1 VSGVRTVALRGIL
14 DHKGRLVL
22 TLLAVVLGVAFIGGV
37 LTLTDTMNSAFDDL
51 FADVYRDTDAVVR
64 GGESIEASDGGGGGI
79 EIRDRLDAE
88 VLDQVEQANGVA
100 AAIGD
105 VGGYARIID
114 KEGDPVGN
122 PAMGA
127 PTFGANWSEN
137 DDLNPFNLTSGSEDP
152 SGPGEIVID
161 AASAESTGYE
171 VGDTVP
177 VLARDGV
184 DEYELVGIARF
195 GTADSPGGASFVLW
209 TTEEAQRIVGE
220 PGEFDSVSVVAHE
233 GVSQTDVA
241 RSIERQL
248 DNEGTTGVE
257 VLTGQEITE
266 ETQTDVQESLLFI
279 TVIFTTFATIALFV
293 GSFVIYNSF
302 SIIVAQRSREMA
314 LLRAVG
320 ASRKQVRRAV
330 LIEATVI
337 GVIGSVAGF
346 LLGLALAAFFYNLM
360 GLPEGGLAILPVS
373 AAQALITGL
382 LVTLSS
388 AYFPAR
394 RASKVP
400 PLAAMRD
407 VDVDTTG
414 RSRVRFVAG
423 LVATGLG
430 VAAVIAGVAGTRP
443 AVVGVGVGV
452 VFVGVLLLGPAL
464 VPPVS
469 RLTGAPLARLR
480 GVTGRLAR
488 DNAGRNP
495 KRTSATAQALMIGVG
510 IVAFFLVINASI
522 RASLDKTLE
531 ESFAGDFVIDS
542 GTFGFVGMPTGVAES
557 IRELPEV
564 DQATPMRF
572 APAVVDGDDG
582 GVTASDEQ
590 VFDLL
595 GMELVEGSG
604 TLARGDVV
612 VNADTAEDDGLRVGD
627 TVEIRLPDQLSGDGC
642 EGGACEYEVAGV
654 YDSSDAGAG
663 IGGYVMNLDDY
674 ADGVLDVTDSQVFVR
689 LAEGVTVEEAEPA
702 IERVVEPFVTVEVQS
717 VDEYKDAIGS
727 WLDQVLLLILVL
739 LALAIVIAL
748 LGIVNTVSLSV
759 LERTRELGL
768 LRAVGMS
775 RRQVR
780 SAIRWES
787 VIISL
792 FGTLLGMAIGLL
804 ASWGLVSALGD
815 EGFEVFRVPVG
826 TLVVVALV
834 AGLLG
839 MGAAVFPAWRASRLD
854 VLDAIQTE

>member
-37 LTLTDTMNSAFDDL
+37 LTLTDTMTRAFDDL

-64 GGESIEASDGGGGGI
+64 SGESIESEGDMGGGF
-79 EIRDRLDAE
+79 EVRDRLEAD
-88 VLDQVEQANGVA
+88 VLGQVEQADGVVA
-100 AAIGD
+100 AAGD
-105 VGGYARIID
+105 AAGYARIID
-114 KEGDPVGN
+114 KDGEAVGDPF
-122 PAMGA
+122 MGA
-127 PTFGANWSEN
+127 PTFGANWNEN
-137 DDLNPFNLTSGSEDP
+137 DDLNPFNLTSGSEPP

-161 AASAESTGYE
+161 AASADTTGYQ

-177 VLARDGV
+177 VLTRDGV

-195 GTADSPGGASFVLW
+195 GTADSPGGASFTLW
-209 TTEEAQRIVGE
+209 TTEEAQRIIGE
-220 PGEFDSVSVVAHE
+220 PGKFDSVSAVAE
-233 GVSQTDVA
+233 DGVSQTELA
-241 RSIERQL
+241 ESIERQL
-248 DNEGTTGVE
+248 DDDGTTGVE

-266 ETQTDVQESLLFI
+266 ETQTDIQESLLFI
-279 TVIFTTFATIALFV
+279 TVFFTAFAVVALVV

-302 SIIVAQRSREMA
+302 SIIVAQRAREMA

-330 LIEATVI
+330 LIEATVV
-337 GVIGSVAGF
+337 GVVGSVAGF
-346 LLGLALAAFFYNLM
+346 LLGLAIAAGFYSVL
-360 GLPEGGLAILPVS
+360 GLPEGGLTILPAS
-373 AAQALITGL
+373 AAQAIVTGL
-382 LVTLSS
+382 LVTVSS
-388 AYFPAR
+388 AYVPAR

-407 VDVDTTG
+407 VDVDVSG
-414 RSRVRFVAG
+414 RSLVRLVAG
-423 LVATGLG
+423 LLATALG
-430 VAAVIAGVAGTRP
+430 VAAVIAGVVTAQVE
-443 AVVGVGVGV
+443 AVGIGVALA
-452 VFVGVLLLGPAL
+452 FVGVLLLGPAL
-464 VPPVS
+464 ARPVS

-488 DNAGRNP
+488 ENAGRNP

-522 RASLDKTLE
+522 RASIDKTLDE
-531 ESFAGDFVIDS
+531 TFAGDFVIDS
-542 GTFGFVGMPTGVAES
+542 GTFGFVGLPTGVAES
-557 IRELPEV
+557 VRELPDV
-564 DQATPMRF
+564 DEATPMRF
-572 APAVVDGDDG
+572 GPAVIDGEDDT
-582 GVTASDEQ
+582 VTASDDQ
-590 VFDLL
+590 IFDLL
-595 GMELVEGSG
+595 GMDVVDGSG
-604 TLARGDVV
+604 ALAPGQVV
-612 VNADTAEDDGLRVGD
+612 VNVDTADDGGLAVGD
-627 TVEIRLPDQLSGDGC
+627 TVEIRLPDQLTGAGCDDG
-642 EGGACEYEVAGV
+642 GCEYEVAGT
-654 YDSSDAGAG
+654 YDSPSAGSD
-663 IGGYVMNLDDY
+663 IGGYIMNLDDF
-674 ADGVLDVTDSQVFVR
+674 ADGVLDVTDAQVFVQ

-702 IERVVEPFVTVEVQS
+702 IERIVEPFVTAEVQS
-717 VDEYKDAIGS
+717 VEEYKDAIGS
-727 WLDQVLLLILVL
+727 QLDIVLTLIFVL

-792 FGTLLGMAIGLL
+792 FGTLLGLAVGLL
-804 ASWGLVSALGD
+804 GGWGMVSALGD
-815 EGFEVFRVPVG
+815 EGFDVFRVPVG
-826 TLVVVALV
+826 TLLVVALV

-839 MGAAVFPAWRASRLD
+839 MAAAVFPAWRASRLD